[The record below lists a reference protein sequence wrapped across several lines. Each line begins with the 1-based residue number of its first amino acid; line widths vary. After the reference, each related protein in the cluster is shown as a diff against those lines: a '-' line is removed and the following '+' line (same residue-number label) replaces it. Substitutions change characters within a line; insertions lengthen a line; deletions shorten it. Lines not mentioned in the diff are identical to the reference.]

1 MKRTAL
7 TLLVTAGLFH
17 CTGGPDNVA
26 PPKPTRGDGGTI
38 ELPPPPPPPDN
49 CDVTKLPT
57 ETPCVIHE
65 SVGVFV
71 SLSKG
76 RDDGLGTR
84 ESPLKDVSK
93 AIEGAAPTGRR
104 VYVCAETYEAPLK
117 LADGISVF
125 GYFDCI
131 GADWKVIEA
140 RAKVAPREGVAAT
153 AKGIVKPT
161 RIEALDIVSADG
173 KGPGDSSIAFVAQ
186 DASGVSFVNTRIA
199 AGKGRDGVDGKAAIQ
214 LFASGVLNGAP
225 ALREDNCNLDTT
237 CPAQHAVNRPGG
249 KNTCTGAPGHDG
261 GPGGDGGKTTEY
273 RKRGARDGFG
283 NCSLIVLSG
292 VGQCFVPQGTAET
305 GFPKTATAMTA
316 AGATMTA
323 AAQPGAAGKDG
334 IDGPNGVGV
343 LSAEG
348 YKAGD
353 GTPGT
358 DGEPGQGG
366 GGGSSRGV
374 DDAMNVTFA
383 PYSWWGTSG
392 GGGGAGGCPGLA
404 GGAGTGGGASIAVL
418 AVRSPMHFDAKSVV
432 ASTAAGRGGAG
443 TNPSSA
449 TNGGSA
455 GGNTVDNY
463 PFVVGAAGGR
473 GGGGGRSGSGASG
486 PSFGIAWT
494 GARPV
499 VETTPTVGPPASP
512 PAAGLPAGVVEPV
525 HEF

>member
-7 TLLVTAGLFH
+7 ALLAAAGLFH
-17 CTGGPDNVA
+17 CSGGSDNVA
-26 PPKPTRGDGGTI
+26 PPKATRGDGGTI

-76 RDDGLGTR
+76 SDDGLGTR
-84 ESPLKDVSK
+84 EKPLKDISK
-93 AIEGAAPTGRR
+93 AIAGAMPTGRR
-104 VYVCAETYEAPLK
+104 VYVCAETFEAPLK
-117 LADGISVF
+117 FADGINVF

-140 RAKVAPREGVAAT
+140 RAKVAPRDGVAAT
-153 AKGIVKPT
+153 AKGIAKPT

-173 KGPGDSSIAFVAQ
+173 KASGDSSIALVAE
-186 DASGVSFVNTRIA
+186 DSGGLSFVNTRIT
-199 AGKGRDGVDGKAAIQ
+199 AGKGRDGVDGKPPVQ
-214 LFASGVLNGAP
+214 LFASGVLDGAP
-225 ALREDNCNLDTT
+225 ALREDNCSLDTT
-237 CPAQHAVNRPGG
+237 CPAQHVVNRPGG
-249 KNTCTGAPGHDG
+249 KNTCTGAAGHDG
-261 GPGGDGGKTTEY
+261 GPGGDGGKTNEY

-283 NCSLIVLSG
+283 NCSQILLSG
-292 VGQCFVPQGTAET
+292 VGQCFVPQGSVET
-305 GFPKTATAMTA
+305 GFPKAGNAMTA

-334 IDGPNGVGV
+334 TDGADGVAV
-343 LSAEG
+343 LSIEG
-348 YKAGD
+348 YKAGN
-353 GTPGT
+353 GTPGA

-366 GGGSSRGV
+366 GGGSSRGP
-374 DDAMNVTFA
+374 DDSLNVTFA

-418 AVRSPMHFDAKSVV
+418 AIRSALRFDAMSLV
-432 ASTAAGRGGAG
+432 AATGAGRGGAG
-443 TNPSSA
+443 TNPSSG
-449 TNGGSA
+449 TSGGKA
-455 GGNTVDNY
+455 GANTVDNY
-463 PFVVGAAGGR
+463 PYVVGTAGGR
-473 GGGGGRSGSGASG
+473 GGGGGRSGSGSSG

-494 GARPV
+494 GTRPL
-499 VETTPTVGPPASP
+499 VEKTPSVGAPASP
-512 PAAGLPAGVVEPV
+512 PTAGLPAGLAEPI